1 MNLTALEYFRE
12 VVETKSISKVATIR
26 HISQSA
32 LSQNIQKLEDE
43 LGFSLLERSNRG
55 VEPTDAGKILF
66 KHSGTM
72 LRVLEK
78 MKEELESLH
87 YSIENI
93 RINGSLSLVDYSLPC
108 VLYKVKKK
116 YPSYNFEMHA
126 RSNMDSMNDLI
137 NDLTD
142 LCFVTEEP
150 CDDRLDF
157 AHIGK
162 ERIVLVANS
171 QSRIPDIIDV
181 KDLLKHEMV
190 LLDDEALTISS
201 FIKHKLKDVGL
212 TIDKIP
218 IMFKV
223 DSIPAA
229 KSSISNN
236 LGICFLPYMAVKKE
250 LYEKK
255 YKIVEVNQFDL
266 DFKIYVVSQKK
277 CNRNRSVED
286 VYNYFVENGEKD
298 FC

>member
-12 VVETKSISKVATIR
+12 VVETKSISKVASNR

-43 LGFSLLERSNRG
+43 LGLILLERSNKG
-55 VEPTDAGKILF
+55 VMPTEAGRILF

-72 LRVLEK
+72 MRIYEK
-78 MKEELESLH
+78 MKEEFDALQQNVE
-87 YSIENI
+87 IV

-116 YPSYNFEMHA
+116 HPNYNFEMQA
-126 RSNMDSMNDLI
+126 RSNAESINDLI
-137 NDLTD
+137 NKITD
-142 LCFVTEEP
+142 LCFVTERP
-150 CDDRLDF
+150 CDDRLEF
-157 AHIGK
+157 ERIGK
-162 ERIVLVANS
+162 ERIVLVANKES
-171 QSRIPDIIDV
+171 HIPDVIDV
-181 KDLLKHEMV
+181 QDLQKYEMV
-190 LLDDEALTISS
+190 LLDDVTLTISS
-201 FIKHKLKDVGL
+201 FLKFKLKMVGV

-236 LGICFLPYMAVKKE
+236 LGICFLPYMSVKKE

-255 YKIVEVNQFDL
+255 YKVVEVTNFNL
-266 DFKIYVVSQKK
+266 DYDIYLVTQKIA
-277 CNRNRSVED
+277 NRNKAIND
-286 VYNYFVENGEKD
+286 TYNYFVENGEKD

>member
-87 YSIENI
+87 YSMENI

>member
-72 LRVLEK
+72 LRVFEK

-87 YSIENI
+87 YSMENI

>member
-87 YSIENI
+87 YSMENI

-157 AHIGK
+157 ALIGK

>member
-12 VVETKSISKVATIR
+12 VVETKSISKVAMNR

-32 LSQNIQKLEDE
+32 LSQNIHKLEDE
-43 LGFSLLERSNRG
+43 LGLILLERSNKG
-55 VEPTDAGKILF
+55 VLPTEAGRILF

-72 LRVLEK
+72 MRIYEK
-78 MKEELESLH
+78 MREEFDALLLNVESV
-87 YSIENI
+87 

-116 YPSYNFEMHA
+116 HPNYNFEMHA
-126 RSNMDSMNDLI
+126 RSNVDSINDLI
-137 NDLTD
+137 NELTD
-142 LCFVTEEP
+142 LCFVTEQP
-150 CDDRLDF
+150 CDDRLIYSR
-157 AHIGK
+157 IGK
-162 ERIVLVANS
+162 ERIVLVANRDS
-171 QSRIPDIIDV
+171 KIPDVIEV
-181 KDLLKHEMV
+181 QDLQKHEMV
-190 LLDDEALTISS
+190 LLDDDTLTISS
-201 FIKHKLKDVGL
+201 FLKRKLKTVGV

-236 LGICFLPYMAVKKE
+236 LGICFLPYMSIKKE

-255 YKIVEVNQFDL
+255 FKLIEVTNFDL
-266 DFKIYVVSQKK
+266 DYDIYLATQKVV
-277 CNRNRSVED
+277 NRNKAID
-286 VYNYFVENGEKD
+286 DTYNFFVENGEKD

>member
-87 YSIENI
+87 YSMENI

-126 RSNMDSMNDLI
+126 RSNMDSMNDLF

>member
-12 VVETKSISKVATIR
+12 VVETKSISKVATNR

-43 LGFSLLERSNRG
+43 LGFSLLDRSNRG
-55 VEPTDAGKILF
+55 VEPTEAGKILF

-87 YSIENI
+87 YSVENI

-137 NDLTD
+137 NDITD

-162 ERIVLVANS
+162 ERIVLVANA

-181 KDLLKHEMV
+181 KDLQKHEMV

-212 TIDKIP
+212 TMDKIP

-255 YKIVEVNQFDL
+255 FKIVEVNHFDL

-277 CNRNRSVED
+277 CNRNRSIED